1 MSRAHEA
8 FLQAANNVPGVNASY
23 LINNRGEVLMSLAQQ
38 RATPEAAGQL
48 ALRLVQMLAA
58 LEMVESAGDEIT
70 LQFDQGPVTLFS
82 KLGLVLETK
91 YGVEEGFLAV
101 VTTPKVNPSMLRMTI
116 KVAAT
121 KLKGEPALRGL
132 TVSAHVDRR
141 NLLQKNY
148 LDEASY
154 EMVKALVR
162 T

>member
-38 RATPEAAGQL
+38 RATPEAAGQF
-48 ALRLVQMLAA
+48 AMRLVQMLAA
-58 LEMVESAGDEIT
+58 VEMAESAGDEIG
-70 LQFDQGPVTLFS
+70 LQFDQGLVTLFT
-82 KLGLVLETK
+82 KLGLMLETK
-91 YGVEEGFLAV
+91 YGVEEVLLAV
-101 VTTPKVNPSMLRMTI
+101 VTNPKANQSMLRMTI

-121 KLKGEPALRGL
+121 KLKGEPSMRGL
-132 TVSAHVDRR
+132 AVSAHVDRR

-148 LDEASY
+148 LDEAGL

-162 T
+162 S